1 MNDDD
6 DEDDDDDHHHHD
18 GNLYSAMPPLFTLR
32 MLTALREI
40 NKNNNNNGYF
50 KAANI
55 N

>member
-1 MNDDD
+1 MLDDD
-6 DEDDDDDHHHHD
+6 D

-40 NKNNNNNGYF
+40 NKKNNDNNGYF